1 MLEIVQIPVLNDNY
15 LYLLH
20 DADTDSTAIVDPAV
34 DEPVINELEKRG
46 WMLTH
51 IINTHH
57 HWDHTGANLALKEK
71 YGLQIIG
78 PKAEAE
84 RIPGLDH
91 AVGEGDIIN
100 IGNSCAEVFDTPGHT
115 NGHIVYYFAKA
126 KALFAGDTIF
136 AMGCGR
142 LFEGTPKQMW
152 DSLQKV
158 MALPDETKIYC
169 AHEYT
174 MANAKFAL
182 SVEPENRDLIKRVH
196 EVEHKRAANLPT
208 IPTSIDI
215 EKKTNPFLRPMS
227 AHLQTTIGM
236 TGSDI
241 VDVFAETRRLKDSF

>member
-20 DADTDSTAIVDPAV
+20 DQNTGDTAIVDPAV
-34 DEPVINELEKRG
+34 DEPVFAELEKRG
-46 WMLTH
+46 WSLTH

-71 YGLQIIG
+71 YGLKIIG

-84 RIPGLDH
+84 RIPGIDL
-91 AVGEGDIIN
+91 AVGDGDTIN
-100 IGNSCAEVFDTPGHT
+100 IGNSIAAVFDTPGHT
-115 NGHIVYYFAKA
+115 SGHIVYHFEHD

-142 LFEGTPKQMW
+142 LFEGTAAQMW
-152 DSLQKV
+152 DSLSKI
-158 MALPDETKIYC
+158 MALPDDTRIFC

-196 EVEHKRAANLPT
+196 EVEHKRAAGLPT
-208 IPTSIDI
+208 IPTCIEI

-227 AHLQTTIGM
+227 EHLQETIGM
-236 TGSDI
+236 AGRDI
-241 VDVFAETRRLKDSF
+241 VDIFAETRRLKDNF

>member
-20 DADTDSTAIVDPAV
+20 DAGTGDTVIVDPAV
-34 DEPVINELEKRG
+34 DEPVIEELEKRG
-46 WMLTH
+46 WKLTH

-57 HWDHTGANLALKEK
+57 HWDHTGANMALKEK

-84 RIPGLDH
+84 RIPGIDQS
-91 AVGEGDIIN
+91 VGDGDTIK
-100 IGNSCAEVFDTPGHT
+100 IGNSIATVFDTPGHT
-115 NGHIVYYFAKA
+115 SGHIVYYFNEAH
-126 KALFAGDTIF
+126 ALFAGDTIF

-142 LFEGTPKQMW
+142 LFEGTPADMW
-152 DSLQKV
+152 TSLQKI
-158 MALPDETKIYC
+158 MALPDTTKIYC

-182 SVEPENRDLIKRVH
+182 SVEPENRELIKRVH

-208 IPTSIDI
+208 IPTSIGI
-215 EKKTNPFLRPMS
+215 EKETNPFLRPMS
-227 AHLQTTIGM
+227 AHLQDTIGM
-236 TGSDI
+236 TGRDI
-241 VDVFAETRRLKDSF
+241 VDIFAETRRLKDNF